1 MCRALFGSSTKYQAL
16 CPALRL
22 FLKEAGVDAT
32 PLVSTAQINALVRV
46 GWWGKEDSL
55 YGQEHLRQAFNPLST
70 QGQIGF
76 LGFVSA
82 TRNSI
87 VQRQV
92 NTQYTL

>member
-1 MCRALFGSSTKYQAL
+1 MLFGNATKHQAL
-16 CPALRL
+16 SPAPRL
-22 FLKEAGVDAT
+22 FLTQVGVDTT
-32 PLVSTAQINALVRV
+32 PPVSTAQINSLVRV
-46 GWWGKEDSL
+46 GWWGKEERL
-55 YGQEHLRQAFNPLST
+55 YGQEHLRQAFNPLSS

>member
-1 MCRALFGSSTKYQAL
+1 MEVLQNTKPYAQ
-16 CPALRL
+16 L
-22 FLKEAGVDAT
+22 FLKQVGVDAT
-32 PLVSTAQINALVRV
+32 PLVSTAQINTLVRV
-46 GWWGKEDSL
+46 GWWGKEERL
-55 YGQEHLRQAFNPLST
+55 YGQEHLRQAFNPLSA

>member
-1 MCRALFGSSTKYQAL
+1 MCRVPFGSATKYQAL
-16 CPALRL
+16 CPDLRL
-22 FLKEAGVDAT
+22 FLKQVGVDAT
-32 PLVSTAQINALVRV
+32 SLVSTTQINILVRV

-55 YGQEHLRQAFNPLST
+55 YGQEHLKQAFNPLST

-87 VQRQV
+87 VQCQV